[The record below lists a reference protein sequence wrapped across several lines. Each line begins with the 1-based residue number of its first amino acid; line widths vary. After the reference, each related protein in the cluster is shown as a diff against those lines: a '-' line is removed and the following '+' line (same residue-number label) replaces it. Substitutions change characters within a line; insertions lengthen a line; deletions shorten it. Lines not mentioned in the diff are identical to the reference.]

1 MTPCVDC
8 TLTHPRAA
16 THNVYFVTRN
26 QAWTI
31 CQVKPETWARR
42 YCRWHA
48 TVRATQ
54 LNAALRHPAAQGAT
68 N

>member
-1 MTPCVDC
+1 MTPCRDC

-16 THNVYFVTRN
+16 THTLYFRPGRHCWEIDSVPRSEPR
-26 QAWTI
+26 A
-31 CQVKPETWARR
+31 R

-54 LNAALRHPAAQGAT
+54 RNAALRRRGVAKEKA
-68 N
+68 